1 MDLIH
6 SNKEIINNFNEDYD
20 DDNNDIKG
28 VNNSSITN
36 DEADDHHDD
45 DHEEEEE
52 EEEQDKENKNKDI
65 HFMQRLGIELQK
77 RIGLLPKVEL
87 FTLILHNISN
97 KLIRILCVQPKSF
110 TEISRT
116 IRAARTMK
124 LIVRAYSHL
133 SSSVSSSSSS
143 SFSSSS
149 SSLLY
154 NLILSDINNTIFI
167 DLSNLSDS
175 PRIEFVNKKYTINGN
190 ELHGLK
196 LLSCVTINE
205 LINYQINHKIEINQF
220 IDSYS
225 INNTIISEILS
236 IQSNIYNSYHFIYN
250 NSNNNNNDFINEII
264 SIRIINC
271 HGDLIEYLN
280 KNEILAAISNLG
292 LLGIVYDITLKYN
305 PITLTKV
312 NYRFCKWSDLLNIE
326 NNILKDAITTNQSI
340 ELIYLPY
347 NSCRNIS
354 IKSLNLNSNQI
365 NTNDNNNIVADTT
378 IVDDSNDD
386 DNDDDIDRSVDLK
399 NWNIEEDELLLRTT
413 KRCSQNNY
421 DNHINSDIRNNS
433 YSNNNDDN
441 NDPSICYD
449 SDPQQFVYLLDQ
461 VFGPFSE
468 EFIEQPE
475 NTPKLLKRAH
485 HYLKCKYC
493 PHPTIIQ
500 YTPWALNSFGKFKE
514 PLRILKF
521 TMETD
526 FELNRFT
533 LAIHTILDIL
543 YKLANNKMPNYSVN
557 LGLRI
562 QFTRGTYNGHLLD
575 VGLENNEQ
583 KLGHKNLLLAHITFM
598 GLTGNEPNKLWNNAA
613 KQIIL
618 TMLTKIPTC
627 MPQWNTEWHAKQI
640 LLNKFREAFKQTSE
654 PLKQLI
660 TLADRDGMFMN
671 KYLASIFYSKSTF
684 YHNLYQS
691 QRNDYLATI

>member
-1 MDLIH
+1 MDLIQ
-6 SNKEIINNFNEDYD
+6 SNKEIIHNFIEDYD
-20 DDNNDIKG
+20 DDIKG
-28 VNNSSITN
+28 VNNSTITTTTITT
-36 DEADDHHDD
+36 DENDD
-45 DHEEEEE
+45 DDEEEEE
-52 EEEQDKENKNKDI
+52 EEEKENKEKKDSDI
-65 HFMQRLGIELQK
+65 SFIQRLGIELQK
-77 RIGLLPKVEL
+77 RIGLLPKVEI
-87 FTLILHNISN
+87 FSFILRNIPK
-97 KLIRILCVQPKSF
+97 KLIRILCVKPKSY

-124 LIVRAYSHL
+124 LIIRAYSHL
-133 SSSVSSSSSS
+133 SSSSSSSSS
-143 SFSSSS
+143 SLSS
-149 SSLLY
+149 Y
-154 NLILSDINNTIFI
+154 NLYDTNNTVFI
-167 DLSNLSDS
+167 DLSDLSDS
-175 PRIEFVNKKYTINGN
+175 PRIEFINKKCPINGN
-190 ELHGLK
+190 ELNGLK
-196 LLSCVTINE
+196 LLSCVTMNE
-205 LINYQINHKIEINQF
+205 LINYQINHNIEINQF

-225 INNTIISEILS
+225 INNTIIGIILS
-236 IQSNIYNSYHFIYN
+236 TQSNLYNPYN
-250 NSNNNNNDFINEII
+250 DLINEII

-280 KNEILAAISNLG
+280 QNEILAAISNLG
-292 LLGIVYDITLKYN
+292 LLGVVYDITLRYT

-312 NYRFCKWSDLLNIE
+312 NYRFYKWSNLLNIE

-347 NSCRNIS
+347 NSCRTIS
-354 IKSLNLNSNQI
+354 IKPSNLDSNQL
-365 NTNDNNNIVADTT
+365 NTNDNNNTVADTA
-378 IVDDSNDD
+378 VVDD
-386 DNDDDIDRSVDLK
+386 DNDVVDDDDDNIDGSVDLK

-421 DNHINSDIRNNS
+421 DDHITREIRNNNH
-433 YSNNNDDN
+433 SNNNGNN

-500 YTPWALNSFGKFKE
+500 YTPWALNSFGKFNE

-533 LAIHTILDIL
+533 LAIHTILNIL
-543 YKLANNKMPNYSVN
+543 HKLANNEIPNYSVN

-562 QFTRGTYNGHLLD
+562 QFTRGTHNSHLLG
-575 VGLENNEQ
+575 VGLESDEQ
-583 KLGHKNLLLAHITFM
+583 KLGRKHLLLAHITFM
-598 GLTGNEPNKLWNNAA
+598 GLTGNGPNKLWNDAA
-613 KQIIL
+613 EQIIL

-627 MPQWNTEWHAKQI
+627 MPQWKTEWHAKQV

-654 PLKQLI
+654 PFKQLI